1 MTFTTTHAAT
11 LADIITSGDISFART
26 YLTEWCAGR
35 AWSQTE
41 AAAIRGACSRWGI
54 DPADFRAAAPPRR
67 LDAGSLALRASLM
80 LAPVPSCATDG
91 DFQIAA
97 MQAAAHPDEPAFSW
111 RMEAIRFRL
120 HHPTKALDLDA
131 VFAATVDT
139 LALWRRRGM
148 AA

>member
-1 MTFTTTHAAT
+1 MDVKTSPT
-11 LADIITSGDISFART
+11 LADIITSGDISLART
-26 YLTEWCAGR
+26 YFTGWCSGR
-35 AWSQTE
+35 RWTPTE
-41 AAAIRGACSRWGI
+41 AAVIRGACSRWGI
-54 DPADFRAAAPPRR
+54 DPADFRAAAPLRR

-91 DFQIAA
+91 DFQAAA
-97 MQAAAHPDEPAFSW
+97 MEAAAHPNEPAFSW
-111 RMEAIRFRL
+111 RMEAIRFKL